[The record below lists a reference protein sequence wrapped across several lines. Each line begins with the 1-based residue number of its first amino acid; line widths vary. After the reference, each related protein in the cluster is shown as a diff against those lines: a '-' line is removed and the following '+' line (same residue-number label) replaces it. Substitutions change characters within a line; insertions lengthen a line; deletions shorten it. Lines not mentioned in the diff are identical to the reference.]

1 MMKTKFYLLSGS
13 LLLLA
18 ACSSTKPQAPSDW
31 REQRDWK
38 NFEASGRLGVQI
50 KEKGQYANFDWI
62 RENGVETIDINTPIG
77 TTVGQLCQDAEGV
90 LAVDAKGKTYQ
101 ADNAAELSGQL
112 LGYELPVQYLTVWA
126 NGEWVKD
133 AARTVLPDG
142 TLQQYGW
149 NIRRSLKEDG
159 TPHSLSLENAQMT
172 IRMVFSESRREAGLP
187 ETQGRCEARQSR

>member
-50 KEKGQYANFDWI
+50 KEKGQYANFDWT

-112 LGYELPVQYLTVWA
+112 LGYELPVQYLAVWA

-149 NIRRSLKEDG
+149 NIRLSLKEDG